1 LFYRPYFALNLNV
14 NDMKVLVSILSLTIF
29 MSAASANNNNG
40 NTEPKKVYSI
50 SGQVKDVN
58 EFLTGVKVILDGK
71 ETIVYTDFEGNFT
84 INNVVEGQHTI
95 SFSLVAYDNK
105 EVVFN
110 PNEKKNLVVEME
122 AK

>member
-1 LFYRPYFALNLNV
+1 MVAYFVLNLKI
-14 NDMKVLVSILSLTIF
+14 NDMKFLVTIISLTIF
-29 MSAASANNNNG
+29 MSTAIANDNNG

-50 SGQVKDVN
+50 SGQVKDMN
-58 EFLTGVKVILDGK
+58 EFLTGVKIILDGK

-110 PNEKKNLVVEME
+110 PSEKKKLVIEME